1 MSKHSTIAYSLFTSG
16 CNCAQSVFCAFE
28 DVTGFTHD
36 EAMRLSSS
44 FGGGFGRLREVCGA
58 MSGAAMVAGHL
69 WGYDAPGDDAVKAAH
84 YALIQD
90 IARRFRERHGTI
102 VCRELLEG
110 VTEDTSPIPEARTAE
125 YYKKRPCTQLVVTM
139 AEILD
144 EIIDERGGVS

>member
-44 FGGGFGRLREVCGA
+44 FGGGFGRLREVCGV

-110 VTEDTSPIPEARTAE
+110 VTEDSSPTPEARTAE
-125 YYKKRPCTQLVVTM
+125 YYKKRPCTQFVVTM
-139 AEILD
+139 TEILD